1 MTKTDIIDRVKT
13 LLDENTPSGS
23 GFLVGIIEDK
33 PIESHIKSLL
43 NPTWIE
49 FGMVSPVHLL
59 PSLTVESPLAATG
72 TGIVLIPTPT
82 GYLRTVNV
90 SMPSWAR
97 EVMPVTA
104 DSPVYDHQK
113 NTYTRGTKTR
123 PVATLNSDGIKAYVG
138 VEGEKARWK
147 YVPIIDFDKLISNH
161 RQTVTITV
169 TYGAISGGKA
179 LVMLDNAVFSVPL
192 TNSDGDETLSGTAYT
207 ASELATFAYTGW
219 TATRVGSVVTLVRTV
234 PVVMDAYYYSC
245 LNNVQDDA
253 NFQATVSTSDVEVT
267 PTTAVISD
275 RLSEAFCCNV
285 AANVYL
291 VMKDQ
296 PTAAALMAKRDTML
310 Q

>member
-23 GFLVGIIEDK
+23 GFLVGTIEDK

-59 PSLTVESPLAATG
+59 PCLTVEVIVAADG
-72 TGIVLIPTPT
+72 VVAIPMPA

-90 SMPSWAR
+90 FLPSWVR

-104 DSPVYDHQK
+104 DNPVYDHQK
-113 NTYTRGTKTR
+113 NTYSRGTKTR
-123 PVATLNSDGIKAYVG
+123 PVATLNGDGIKAYVG
-138 VEGEKARWK
+138 VKDEAAKWM
-147 YVPIIDFDKLISNH
+147 YVPILDF
-161 RQTVTITV
+161 
-169 TYGAISGGKA
+169 
-179 LVMLDNAVFSVPL
+179 AV
-192 TNSDGDETLSGTAYT
+192 EGT
-207 ASELATFAYTGW
+207 
-219 TATRVGSVVTLVRTV
+219 
-234 PVVMDAYYYSC
+234 
-245 LNNVQDDA
+245 
-253 NFQATVSTSDVEVT
+253 TVS
-267 PTTAVISD
+267 A